1 MVQNK
6 SFRMMCSKSASPL
19 PHEKWIYSTLDTHE
33 AIIDKKTFDIVQSML
48 SNNVRQMKTS
58 SHTHILAGL
67 LKCGDCGRA
76 MVKIKNKDKIFF
88 VCGSYNRYGT
98 DKCSSHKI
106 SESTILNIISDDF
119 NNILKNT
126 ENVTLNNY

>member
-1 MVQNK
+1 
-6 SFRMMCSKSASPL
+6 MMCSKSASPL
-19 PHEKWIYSTLDTHE
+19 PHEKWIIVPDTHE

-76 MVKIKNKDKIFF
+76 M
-88 VCGSYNRYGT
+88 SR
-98 DKCSSHKI
+98 
-106 SESTILNIISDDF
+106 
-119 NNILKNT
+119 
-126 ENVTLNNY
+126 